1 MGAPSASKVQTPDL
15 VDRDPN
21 DSMRPRQVLCLIG
34 ALSCAIAASVPPT
47 SCGGARTPVTITVA
61 GNVTTTLPDS
71 IAAFERTHPHIR
83 VELVDMGVPKG
94 SGAVPTDRAHD
105 LLAGYMATETSR
117 VDVYEIDVVWLAEF
131 ADAGW
136 LLPLDEYFTP
146 SEREQFEGAAIDA
159 CTYAGRVWAVPEFT
173 DFGLLYYRK
182 DLLAEAG
189 LSKLETWQDL
199 DAFQRALANRGGG
212 GVRHLYGFQGARY
225 EGLMCNFLEALWGE
239 NGTLV
244 GADGRSSVDSEEA
257 IAALEHLVATIKD
270 GVAPPW
276 VINWIELDGEE
287 AFRKGEIAVLR
298 AWPKAWRTMQT
309 DEPSTAIA
317 GKVGVGLPLHA
328 EGGQGHSALGGWH
341 FAIAQ
346 STPVPREAWELISFL
361 CGVEQQTFRAVSKGF
376 IPTRPSVFADPA
388 VRAANPQFD
397 LWDDL
402 RRAIRPRP
410 VLPAYRDISR
420 ILSLHV
426 HKALLGEESPRD
438 ALRTAAV
445 RVAPLL
451 APRSATQAPQGGAR

>member
-1 MGAPSASKVQTPDL
+1 
-15 VDRDPN
+15 
-21 DSMRPRQVLCLIG
+21 MRPRQVLCLIG
-34 ALSCAIAASVPPT
+34 ALSCAFAPVAPT
-47 SCGGARTPVTITVA
+47 SCGGARAPVTITVA
-61 GNVTTTLPDS
+61 GNVTTTLPES
-71 IAAFERTHPHIR
+71 IAEFERTHPHIR

-94 SGAVPTDRAHD
+94 SGAVPSDRAHD

-136 LLPLDEYFTP
+136 LLPLDDYFVP
-146 SEREQFEGAAIDA
+146 GERAQFEAAAIDA
-159 CTYAGRVWAVPEFT
+159 CTYAGHVWGVPEFT

-182 DLLAEAG
+182 DLIEEAG
-189 LSKLETWQDL
+189 LSRLETWQDL
-199 DAFQRALANRGGG
+199 SAFQRALAAKGGG
-212 GVRHLYGFQGARY
+212 GVRHVYGFQGARY

-244 GADGRSSVDSEEA
+244 TSNGTSSVDSEEA
-257 IAALEHLVATIKD
+257 VAALEHLVAAVKD
-270 GVAPPW
+270 GIAPPW
-276 VINWIELDGEE
+276 VIDWIELDGEE

-309 DEPSTAIA
+309 NEASTVIA

-328 EGGQGHSALGGWH
+328 EGQRGYSALGGWQ

-346 STPVPREAWELISFL
+346 STPFPNESWELVLFL
-361 CGVEQQTFRAVSKGF
+361 CSAEQQRSRAVDKGF
-376 IPTRPSVFADPA
+376 IPTRPSVLADSA
-388 VRAANPQFD
+388 VRAANPQFE
-397 LWDDL
+397 LWDRL
-402 RRAIRPRP
+402 RGAIRPRP

-438 ALRTAAV
+438 ALRIAAV

-451 APRSATQAPQGGAR
+451 TESGTTKFPRGGTR